1 MKNRSFVAG
10 SIWTICFLMGSV
22 VPVQAQHSVKDS
34 LQNVPPLVCVSNDTH
49 SLEWKEVAVPAV
61 LVGVSALYVEN
72 GWLKKQRYEVQDALS
87 GKGKNKFKADDYI
100 QYAPMVAAYGLDFL
114 GVKARHSLKDRTI
127 LLAMAYATMGIT
139 VRTMKFIFNEKRPD
153 TNATNSFPSGHT
165 ATAFMGAQYLYE
177 EYKGVSPWIGYTG
190 YAVAAATGYLRIY
203 NHRHY
208 FNDVIA
214 GACLGILSTKFAY
227 WLYPKLFKKSSC
239 NQGMSIVGLPY
250 YSAEGA
256 GLSMAVTF

>member
-34 LQNVPPLVCVSNDTH
+34 LYNVSPPICVSDDTH
-49 SLEWKEVAVPAV
+49 SLKWQEVAIPAA

-72 GWLKKQRYEVQDALS
+72 GWLKKQRYEVQNVLS
-87 GKGKNKFKADDYI
+87 GKGKNKFKADDYL
-100 QYAPMVAAYGLDFL
+100 QYTPMVAAYGLDFI
-114 GVKARHSLKDRTI
+114 GVKAKHSLKDRTI
-127 LLAMAYATMGIT
+127 LLAMSYATMGI
-139 VRTMKFIFNEKRPD
+139 VVNSMKFAFNEKRPD
-153 TNATNSFPSGHT
+153 SNATNSFPSGHT
-165 ATAFMGAQYLYE
+165 ATVFMGAQYLYE
-177 EYKGVSPWIGYTG
+177 EYKDVSPWVGYMG

-214 GACLGILSTKFAY
+214 GACLGIVSTKFAY
-227 WLYPKLFKKSSC
+227 WLYPKLFKKSTC
-239 NQGMSIVGLPY
+239 NRRMNVAGLPY
-250 YSAEGA
+250 YSTEGA
-256 GLSMAVTF
+256 GLNMAVTF

>member
-1 MKNRSFVAG
+1 MKNKCFVAG
-10 SIWTICFLMGSV
+10 SVWMICFLMGST
-22 VPVQAQHSVKDS
+22 VPVQAQYDVKDS
-34 LQNVPPLVCVSNDTH
+34 LAAMKCIPDGTH
-49 SLEWKEVAVPAV
+49 ILKWQEIVVPAA

-72 GWLKKQRYEVQDALS
+72 GWLKKQRMKVQDALS

-100 QYAPMVAAYGLDFL
+100 QYAPMAAAYGLNFL
-114 GVKARHSLKDRTI
+114 GVKARHSLKDRTLI
-127 LLAMAYATMGIT
+127 LAMAYATMGIA
-139 VRTMKFIFNEKRPD
+139 VHSMKFAFDEKRPD

-177 EYKGVSPWIGYTG
+177 EYKDVSPWIGYAG

-227 WLYPKLFKKSSC
+227 WLYPKLFRNSSC
-239 NQGMSIVGLPY
+239 NHKTIVNGLPF
-250 YSAEGA
+250 YSEEGA
-256 GLSMAVTF
+256 GLSMVIAF